1 MSDEELTERM
11 VGGSPAE
18 QGAAERAA
26 RHRALGLASVPDE
39 QFDAYA
45 RKIVESTGALAAM
58 VNLVGDQRMYFAG
71 SAARTDL
78 EPGEPAFHGDPGREM
93 DLDHG
98 FCPHVVARRK
108 ALVLDDVYAYPR
120 FAGNPVVD
128 EIGVRSYLGAPLI
141 DDDGTVI
148 GTVCAV
154 DPSPHNGPENAGWG
168 KQGLDTIKRV
178 ADEVL
183 GEIRVRRQASALV
196 EATPGAV
203 MITSGQNL
211 AVLYANSTHEH
222 FFGPVRE
229 LGSPATEVFADLAAV
244 GLVAAVRQVLGTGTP
259 LVTAPVRL
267 ADGRGLL
274 FAVVPA
280 RVPGHQAVQLTLGM
294 VDTAAESALAL
305 AHELSD
311 NLAKLCE

>member
-1 MSDEELTERM
+1 MSEPELTERR

-18 QGAAERAA
+18 PGAAERAV
-26 RHRALGLASVPDE
+26 RHRELGLASVPDE
-39 QFDAYA
+39 RFDDFA
-45 RKIVESTGALAAM
+45 RKIVENTGAFAAM
-58 VNLVGDQRMYFAG
+58 VNLVGDRRMYFAG

-78 EPGEPAFHGDPGREM
+78 EPGEPTFHGDPGREM

-154 DPSPHNGPENAGWG
+154 DPSPHNGPEHAGWG

-183 GEIRVRRQASALV
+183 SEIRVRRQVSALV
-196 EATPGAV
+196 EATPGSV
-203 MITSGQNL
+203 MITSGESL
-211 AVLYANSTHEH
+211 EVLYANSTHEH

-229 LGSPATEVFADLAAV
+229 LGSRAAEVFPDLAAV
-244 GLVAAVRQVLGTGTP
+244 GLTAAVRQVLHSDAP
-259 LVTAPVRL
+259 VATAPVRL

-280 RVPGHQAVQLTLGM
+280 QVPGHHSVQLTLGM
-294 VDTAAESALAL
+294 VDTAAESALSL
-305 AHELSD
+305 ARELSD

>member
-1 MSDEELTERM
+1 MSDEELTDRRM
-11 VGGSPAE
+11 GGSPA
-18 QGAAERAA
+18 QPGAAERAA
-26 RHRALGLASVPDE
+26 RHRELGLASVPDE
-39 QFDAYA
+39 QFDAFA

-71 SAARTDL
+71 MAARTDL
-78 EPGEPAFHGDPGREM
+78 DPGDPVFHGDPGREM

-154 DPSPHNGPENAGWG
+154 DPSPHNGPEHAGWG

-183 GEIRVRRQASALV
+183 GEIRVRRQVSALV
-196 EATPGAV
+196 EATPGSV
-203 MITSGQNL
+203 MITSGEGL
-211 AVLYANSTHEH
+211 EVLYANSTHEH

-229 LGSPATEVFADLAAV
+229 LGSRAAEVFPDLAAV
-244 GLVAAVRQVLGTGTP
+244 GLTAAVRQVLHSDAP
-259 LVTAPVRL
+259 VATAPVRL

-280 RVPGHQAVQLTLGM
+280 QVPGHHGVQLTLGM
-294 VDTAAESALAL
+294 VDTAAESALSL
-305 AHELSD
+305 ARELSD